1 MIALNPYAIG
11 GAVAVLLASSTG
23 SYFLG
28 RTHMANARDAK
39 AFEQIQ
45 KIEKARDAGVERVR
59 LSAAAVADA
68 QTHQTTDFRE
78 ITRETVKIVDRPVYR
93 SVCADVDGVGL
104 LDRAHAAANRGFA
117 GAPAFTPTGASEDA
131 AQR

>member
-23 SYFLG
+23 SYLLG

-45 KIEKARDAGVERVR
+45 KIENARDAAVERVQI
-59 LSAAAVADA
+59 AAAIVAES
-68 QTHQTTDFRE
+68 QTQQAVEFRE
-78 ITRETVKIVDRPVYR
+78 INRETVKIVDRPVYR
-93 SVCADVDGVGL
+93 NICADADGVQL
-104 LDRAHAAANRGFA
+104 LDRAAAAANRGLA
-117 GAPAFTPTGASEDA
+117 GAPPDRASGASQDA
-131 AQR
+131 PR